1 MTITKT
7 VNLDQF
13 CKSIMNSDRNVQSV
27 TILDKRGTPIHNEI
41 QHGFLQPRLDRWNDI
56 HYMECSFDISMGARF
71 DNLYGPIRYHHSDK
85 DNFIMFSF
93 PYNKNVVIVISSKRI
108 SPIGFATKISRVILN
123 FKKL

>member
-1 MTITKT
+1 MTVTKT

-27 TILDKRGTPIHNEI
+27 TILDKRGTLIHNEI

-108 SPIGFATKISRVILN
+108 SPISFATKLSHVIFN